1 MPKPI
6 LPAELAA
13 ELAPATLLVR
23 GGSERTAYEETSEAL
38 FLTSGFVYG
47 SAAEA
52 EAAFKQD
59 GSRYVYS
66 RYRNP
71 TVTMFEER
79 LRLIEGAEACRATAS
94 GMAAVFA
101 ALLCKLRAGQRIVSS
116 RALFGS
122 CHYIVADLLPR
133 WGIDSVQVDGRDLS
147 AWEEALA
154 PQSDKPGAA
163 VAFCESPSNPAM
175 EVIDIAEVARLTHRA
190 GGVLV
195 VDNVFATPLLQK
207 PLALGADVVVYSAT
221 KHIDGQGR
229 ALGGAILASE
239 KFVKDDLGL
248 FYRHTG
254 PSLSPFNAWLLLKGL
269 ETLELRVERQCR
281 TALSIA
287 RFLEA
292 HPKIERV
299 IYPGLP
305 SHPQYELARR
315 QMAAGGTVVCCDIAG
330 DKEASFRFLDALRLV
345 DISNNLGDSKS
356 LVTHPATTT
365 HSRLKPEERAALG
378 IGDTLVRLS
387 VGLEAERDLIADL
400 ERALAVV

>member
-1 MPKPI
+1 MTKPV
-6 LPAELAA
+6 LPPELAA
-13 ELAPATLLVR
+13 ELSPATLLVR
-23 GGSERTAYEETSEAL
+23 GGSMRSGFDETCEAL
-38 FLTSGFVYG
+38 YLSSGFVYG

-52 EAAFKQD
+52 EAAFKND
-59 GSRYVYS
+59 GQRYVYS

-101 ALLCKLRAGQRIVSS
+101 ALLCKLRAGQRVVAS

-133 WGIDSVQVDGRDLS
+133 WGIETVQVDGRDLA
-147 AWEEALA
+147 AWEAALA
-154 PQSDKPGAA
+154 PGAA
-163 VAFCESPSNPAM
+163 LAFCESPSNPAM
-175 EVIDIAEVARLTHRA
+175 EIIDIEAVARLTHRA
-190 GGVLV
+190 GGILV

-229 ALGGAILASE
+229 VLGGAILGTE
-239 KFVKDDLGL
+239 KYLKDDLGL

-281 TALSIA
+281 TAEA
-287 RFLEA
+287 VAHYLETQ
-292 HPKIERV
+292 PKVTRV

-305 SHPQYELARR
+305 SHPQYELGRR
-315 QMAAGGTVVCCDIAG
+315 QMKAGGTVVAFDIAG
-330 DKEASFRFLDALRLV
+330 DKEACFRFLDALRLV

-378 IGDTLVRLS
+378 IGDGLVRLS
-387 VGLEAERDLIADL
+387 AGLEAEADL
-400 ERALAVV
+400 LADIDRALRDV